1 MLYGTP
7 TARRRDAQRNRAAIL
22 EAASEVL
29 ALGDTVALMPEIA
42 RRASV
47 GQATLYR
54 HFPDRAAL
62 VAAVL
67 NYQLEILEARVAGHA
82 EHPEGFRELLREV
95 LHFQIE
101 LRGLVKLVRRFDA
114 TQQERYRQRVIT
126 AFVAPLRQARE
137 HGYVRADLVPE
148 DLSLLF
154 TMVQGV
160 AEATDD
166 VAAARAAADRSVDL
180 VLEGVFLS
188 PGLSNGLSSP
198 DANARRS

>member
-7 TARRRDAQRNRAAIL
+7 AARRRDAQRNRAAIL

-29 ALGDTVALMPEIA
+29 AEDGAVALMPEIA
-42 RRASV
+42 RRAGI

-54 HFPDRAAL
+54 HFPDRHAL
-62 VAAVL
+62 TTAVL
-67 NYQLEILEARVAGHA
+67 NYQLEMLEARVSTHTGQPA
-82 EHPEGFRELLREV
+82 GFRGLLREV
-95 LHFQIE
+95 LHSQIE
-101 LRGLVKLVRRFDA
+101 LRGLVKLVRRFDP

-126 AFVAPLRQARE
+126 AFATPLRQARE
-137 HGYVRADLVPE
+137 QGYVRADLVPE

-166 VAAARAAADRSVDL
+166 VRAARAAADRSVDL
-180 VLEGVFLS
+180 VLDGVFM
-188 PGLSNGLSSP
+188 P
-198 DANARRS
+198 D